1 MSSIKNL
8 FTSRFSEV
16 GNDLLNGESQ
26 KKGYLNISYTKPK
39 GKRKKLLS
47 DNSAIFFS
55 DIQQFHNLERES
67 FEITKMGLFSD
78 FEALIKDMN
87 NIENN
92 AKYGDADIKA
102 IHQELQNTY
111 NDLDNL
117 INS

>member
-1 MSSIKNL
+1 
-8 FTSRFSEV
+8 
-16 GNDLLNGESQ
+16 
-26 KKGYLNISYTKPK
+26 
-39 GKRKKLLS
+39 
-47 DNSAIFFS
+47 
-55 DIQQFHNLERES
+55 
-67 FEITKMGLFSD
+67 MGLFSD